1 MPLVGER
8 VSDSDV
14 LINHLRGYR
23 GYKGYIARY
32 EIGELRGYVS
42 VITVAELFAVKRARN
57 SSERNK
63 VERLLSLFTI
73 VPVDF
78 SIARLAEE
86 LHRDYGLSLPD
97 ALVTRNIRH
106 YRRVPNPRLEVP
118 YR

>member
-1 MPLVGER
+1 MPPVSER

-42 VITVAELFAVKRARN
+42 VITVAELFAVKRTQN

-63 VERLLSLFTI
+63 VKRLLSLFTI

-97 ALVTRNIRH
+97 ALVTCNIRH